1 MASSR
6 SVNEPL
12 VLITET
18 KQRFL
23 GIFFLGWSPGVNK
36 YRAPMDGLY
45 NQQNRDM
52 DANEG
57 KSYGVVLA
65 LIGTVDE
72 ENMRY

>member
-1 MASSR
+1 M
-6 SVNEPL
+6 
-12 VLITET
+12 
-18 KQRFL
+18 
-23 GIFFLGWSPGVNK
+23 NK

-52 DANEG
+52 DASEG

-65 LIGTVDE
+65 LIGTVDK